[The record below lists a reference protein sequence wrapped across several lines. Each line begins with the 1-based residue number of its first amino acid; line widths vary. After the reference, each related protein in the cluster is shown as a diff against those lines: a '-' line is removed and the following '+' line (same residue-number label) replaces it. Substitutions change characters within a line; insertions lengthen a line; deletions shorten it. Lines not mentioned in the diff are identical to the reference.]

1 MFSFT
6 DYMPLRSVYYVVKD
20 QTFEE
25 RLRYNGV
32 YTSKSS
38 NSNKFASLSY
48 YTVKKGDT
56 LSNIARKTGL
66 SVTKLCELNNLR
78 KTSVLKPGQRL
89 RLS

>member
-1 MFSFT
+1 
-6 DYMPLRSVYYVVKD
+6 MPLKSVYYVVKD

-32 YTSKSS
+32 YTGKSGT
-38 NSNKFASLSY
+38 SNKFASLSY

-56 LSNIARKTGL
+56 LSNISRKTGL
-66 SVTKLCELNNLR
+66 SINKLCELNNLR
-78 KTSVLKPGQRL
+78 KSSILKPGQRL